1 MNPEQI
7 YTALLELD
15 PIRRVETIQ
24 AVMVNLTI
32 PEMSE
37 LSRSAVTIMGHKL
50 EEELG
55 K

>member
-1 MNPEQI
+1 MTPEQI

-15 PIRRVETIQ
+15 SVQRIETIQ
-24 AVMVNLTI
+24 AVMTQISI

-50 EEELG
+50 EEELS